1 MPEAHYLGWV
11 QKDMMPEYYSAA
23 DMLLLPSSF
32 DTFGCVVLEAM
43 ACGTPVSA
51 YAIKGPKDIIEDG
64 RSGLLSKNREEMAE
78 KIIDYLNHPERRVS
92 MSEASIARAKT
103 YSAEQITHQL
113 MFDMGMVDYAGKLA
127 HQPEVSLTKN
137 LSA

>member
-1 MPEAHYLGWV
+1 
-11 QKDMMPEYYSAA
+11 
-23 DMLLLPSSF
+23 
-32 DTFGCVVLEAM
+32 
-43 ACGTPVSA
+43 
-51 YAIKGPKDIIEDG
+51 
-64 RSGLLSKNREEMAE
+64 
-78 KIIDYLNHPERRVS
+78 